1 MKIKLLSL
9 FSGIGAFEK
18 ALDRL
23 NIDYELVN
31 YCEIDKYASKSYSL
45 VHGVPESK
53 NLGDITKVDT
63 SKFPKDIDLITY
75 GFPCQDISLAGKQ
88 QGFTHEDG
96 TTTRSG
102 LFFEAL
108 RIIEDTKPRIAIAE
122 NVKNLVSKKFSK
134 EFQIVLDSLDKAGYN
149 SYYQVLN
156 AKDYGIPQNRER
168 VFIISIRKD
177 IDPYNFLQPF
187 EFPKPIKLE
196 KRLKD
201 MLEEQ
206 VDEKYYLSDAMMNYV
221 LANGTKN
228 YIKPV
233 EIDNEVAR
241 TINTTPTSHRSG
253 IDNFVSEQYHE
264 TGEPMTTE
272 EVLKIKNKTKQGYLE
287 ATEGDGI
294 NISGR
299 MQYQRGNVQKGMAQ
313 TLKASGIDVGVVVGS
328 TQKNAY
334 VGTTEGVSPTLT
346 EAMGKGGGHVPMV
359 SEKGSSYLRNFG
371 SKGKLQDSDGIS
383 CTLLADMGT
392 GGGNVPL
399 VKDNLWTKTQAK
411 MITEDLNVKR
421 YINSN
426 KIDQFNEGQ
435 VADISFPNGY
445 DKGNRVHDECPTINA
460 ATTQTSFIVKVKD
473 KAENVIPLYKET
485 KALKETIEQNEL
497 EQGKVL
503 NLDLYNRATYEN
515 SQTITDGKH
524 NSQRLFDG
532 LRIRKLTPKECW
544 RLMGFEDS
552 DFAKVDGILSNTQLY
567 KQAGNSIVVDVLMY
581 LLKELFKE

>member
-1 MKIKLLSL
+1 MKIVSL

-31 YCEIDKYASKSYSL
+31 YCEIDKYASQSYSL
-45 VHGVPESK
+45 VHEVPESK

-134 EFQIVLDSLDKAGYN
+134 EFQIILDSLDKVGYN

-177 IDPYNFLQPF
+177 IDPYNILQPF
-187 EFPKPIKLE
+187 EFPRPIKLE

-201 MLEEQ
+201 MLEEV

-253 IDNFVSEQYHE
+253 IDNFISEQYHE
-264 TGEPMTTE
+264 TGEPITAE
-272 EVLKIKNKTKQGYLE
+272 EILKIKNKTKQGYLE

-313 TLKASGIDVGVVVGS
+313 TLKASGIDVGVVVG
-328 TQKNAY
+328 T
-334 VGTTEGVSPTLT
+334 
-346 EAMGKGGGHVPMV
+346 
-359 SEKGSSYLRNFG
+359 SYLRNFG
-371 SKGKLQDSDGIS
+371 SKGKLQDNDGIS

-460 ATTQTSFIVKVKD
+460 TTTQTSFIVKVKD
-473 KAENVIPLYKET
+473 KVGNEFPLYKDT
-485 KALKETIEQNEL
+485 KQLRETIENNEY
-497 EQGKVL
+497 EEGKTL
-503 NLDLYNRATYEN
+503 NLDLYNRSTYKN

-552 DFAKVDGILSNTQLY
+552 DFAKVDGKLSNTQLY
-567 KQAGNSIVVDVLMY
+567 KQAGNSIVVDVLMAIFQR
-581 LLKELFKE
+581 LKEDNLI

>member
-134 EFQIVLDSLDKAGYN
+134 EFRIVLDSLDKAGYN

-177 IDPYNFLQPF
+177 IDPYNILQPF
-187 EFPKPIKLE
+187 EFPRPIKLE

-313 TLKASGIDVGVVVGS
+313 TIKASGIDVGVVVGS

-371 SKGKLQDSDGIS
+371 SKGKLQDNNGIS

-460 ATTQTSFIVKVKD
+460 TTTQTSFIVKVKD
-473 KAENVIPLYKET
+473 KVGNEFPLYKDT
-485 KALKETIEQNEL
+485 KALKETIETNEFK
-497 EQGKVL
+497 EGKVL
-503 NLDLYNRATYEN
+503 NLDLYNHLTNKN